1 MLLEVPTPDIVMD
14 GGEVAEDWALGS
26 SGRVKGGRLVANFPR
41 PCPGRHH
48 CERTWARGINLTRS
62 GSVQFEV
69 S

>member
-41 PCPGRHH
+41 PSAMIADGP
-48 CERTWARGINLTRS
+48 WARGINLTRS